1 MVKGEGDYVTV
12 TSASAVRSEQPGYLN
27 VDQERPPY
35 LWAAL
40 TAFVVLAIY
49 LATLAPT
56 TAFWDTS
63 EYIAAAKVL
72 GIPHPPGNPLFVILA
87 HTFGLLP
94 LAASYAVRI
103 NLFAAVTSAASAGLW
118 FLVAER
124 WLRGIVAPRWAR
136 YAAAFGGVLV
146 GATSW
151 TVWNQSTVNEKVYT
165 VSLLSIALVMW
176 LVVRWGDDEPG
187 THRDR
192 WLVLIAYVLALT
204 STNHLMGVLALP
216 ALIVYVLWTDWR
228 TVLRPWAIVTFFALL
243 LALTGQGMAIFLA
256 LEHAFTGEWRS
267 SVPTDVT
274 GLILTVLMLNVVG
287 FAVYKNWRDPL
298 VYLGLAAVVVGISLN
313 YFWLPLRA
321 GQYPPINEGEPV
333 GFLSQSLQDVL
344 NRVQYGKP
352 PLSQRQATFGAQLA
366 NFWQY
371 FSWQFAR
378 DWGQLG
384 RVATGLFT
392 VLGLTG
398 LWELW
403 KRDRRAGIACVAL
416 LATLSLGL
424 VYYMNFKY
432 GFSQYPGEPSL
443 PREVRERDYFFVGSF
458 AVYGA
463 FVALG
468 LGAVMR
474 TVVEF
479 LRDRGTPV
487 SRWAM
492 ASPVLALALIPLLGN
507 HVTASRAHETI
518 PRDFAYDILQ
528 SVEPYGIL
536 ITAGDNDTFPLWYAQ
551 EVEGIRRDVTLANL
565 SLMNTR
571 WHLRQL
577 RRRETPAFD
586 PSRAASLW
594 KPTEEPGLPLTD
606 SADAANKASDK
617 WPRPTEPVFSLT
629 QAQLDSLPEAMQ
641 VPAKGGIAFDSL
653 RLDFGQDVLML
664 QDLASIFLIRDN
676 LGKRPVYFSW
686 SDGGYP
692 DQTLGLSPYLVS
704 QGFVRKLMSKPV
716 VPNDSIVLNP
726 SLGYLDVPRTEKL
739 LWDVYHWRSAAR
751 PRPRGWVDQPSGS
764 ILQLYAVVYG
774 GAAKSLAAAGQKA
787 EAARADSVA
796 NAVSRSLG
804 RENQF

>member
-1 MVKGEGDYVTV
+1 MSIPTTD
-12 TSASAVRSEQPGYLN
+12 L
-27 VDQERPPY
+27 ERPPY
-35 LWAAL
+35 PWAAL
-40 TAFVVLAIY
+40 AALVVFAIY

-72 GIPHPPGNPLFVILA
+72 GIPHPPGNPLFVIMA

-124 WLRGIVAPRWAR
+124 WLRGIVPHRWAR

-176 LVVRWGDDEPG
+176 LVVRWGDDQPG

-216 ALIVYVLWTDWR
+216 ALAVYVLWTDWR
-228 TVLRPWAIVTFFALL
+228 SVLRPWAIVTFYALL
-243 LALTGQGMAIFLA
+243 LAVS
-256 LEHAFTGEWRS
+256 GEWIAMLHGGTTGTLLI
-267 SVPTDVT
+267 VVT
-274 GLILTVLMLNVVG
+274 VLILGKALWKTP
-287 FAVYKNWRDPL
+287 RDPL
-298 VYLGLAAVVVGISLN
+298 LYLGLLAVVVGISLN
-313 YFWLPLRA
+313 YLWLPLRA
-321 GQYPPINEGEPV
+321 AQFPPINEGEPV
-333 GFLSQSLQDVL
+333 GFLSQALQDVL

-352 PLSQRQATFGAQLA
+352 PLSERQASFGAQLA

-378 DWGQLG
+378 NWGSLG
-384 RVATGLFT
+384 AVATGLFT

-403 KRDRRAGIACVAL
+403 QRDRRAGIAGVAL
-416 LATLSLGL
+416 LATLSVGL

-432 GFSQYPGEPSL
+432 GFSQYPDEPSL

-468 LGAVMR
+468 FGAVMR
-474 TVVEF
+474 RLVEF
-479 LRDRGTPV
+479 LRNRGTPEG
-487 SRWAM
+487 RWAL
-492 ASPVLALALIPLLGN
+492 ASPVLALALIPLFGN
-507 HVTASRAHETI
+507 RITASRAHETL

-551 EVEGIRRDVTLANL
+551 EVEGIRRDITLANL

-577 RRRETPAFD
+577 RRRVTPAFD
-586 PSRAASLW
+586 PSRAAALW
-594 KPTEEPGLPLTD
+594 KPSTEEDGMPLTD
-606 SADAANKASDK
+606 SSGTRTGALAP
-617 WPRPTEPVFSLT
+617 PRTPVFEVSE
-629 QAQLDSLPEAMQ
+629 AQLDSLPEAMQ
-641 VPAKGGIAFDSL
+641 VPEKGGVSFGNLKLS
-653 RLDFGQDVLML
+653 FGQDVLLL

-676 LGKRPVYFSW
+676 LGKRPLYFSW
-686 SDGGYP
+686 SDGNYP

-704 QGFVRKLMSKPV
+704 QGLVRKLMPNPV
-716 VPNDSIVLNP
+716 VPNDSIVLSP
-726 SLGYLDVPRTEKL
+726 SMGYLDLPRSEKL

-751 PRPRGWVDQPSGS
+751 ERPRGWVDQPSGS

-774 GAAKSLAAAGQKA
+774 GAGKAFAAAGRTA
-787 EAARADSVA
+787 DAARADSVA
-796 NAVSRSLG
+796 NAVSRNLRG
-804 RENQF
+804 GVEF

>member
-1 MVKGEGDYVTV
+1 V
-12 TSASAVRSEQPGYLN
+12 SSERELN
-27 VDQERPPY
+27 AAYGNGAERPPY
-35 LWAAL
+35 VWAGVTAL
-40 TAFVVLAIY
+40 IVFLIY

-72 GIPHPPGNPLFVILA
+72 GIPHPPGNPLFVIMA
-87 HTFGLLP
+87 HSFGLLP

-216 ALIVYVLWTDWR
+216 ALVVYVLWTDWR
-228 TVLRPWAIVTFFALL
+228 TVLRPWAIVTFYALL
-243 LALTGQGMAIFLA
+243 LALTGEWIAMLHGGA
-256 LEHAFTGEWRS
+256 TG
-267 SVPTDVT
+267 
-274 GLILTVLMLNVVG
+274 GLLILLTLGVLG
-287 FAVYKNWRDPL
+287 YAVWKTPRDPL
-298 VYLGLAAVVVGISLN
+298 VYLGLLAVIVGISLN

-321 GQYPPINEGEPV
+321 GQYPAINEGEPV

-352 PLSQRQATFGAQLA
+352 PLSQRQATFGSQLA

-384 RVATGLFT
+384 GAATVVFT
-392 VLGLTG
+392 LLGLSG
-398 LWELW
+398 MWELW

-468 LGAVMR
+468 LGALMR
-474 TVVEF
+474 GVVGF

-594 KPTEEPGLPLTD
+594 KPTEEPGVPLTD
-606 SADAANKASDK
+606 STGTGKKDPGK
-617 WPRPTEPVFSLT
+617 WPLPTEPVFSLT
-629 QAQLDSLPEAMQ
+629 EVQLDSLPEAMQ
-641 VPAKGGIAFDSL
+641 VPDKNGIAFGNL

-676 LGKRPVYFSW
+676 LGKRPVYF
-686 SDGGYP
+686 
-692 DQTLGLSPYLVS
+692 LE
-704 QGFVRKLMSKPV
+704 RRR
-716 VPNDSIVLNP
+716 I
-726 SLGYLDVPRTEKL
+726 
-739 LWDVYHWRSAAR
+739 
-751 PRPRGWVDQPSGS
+751 PRPDPGSQPLPRVAGFRPEADAQAGGS
-764 ILQLYAVVYG
+764 Q
-774 GAAKSLAAAGQKA
+774 
-787 EAARADSVA
+787 
-796 NAVSRSLG
+796 
-804 RENQF
+804 

>member
-1 MVKGEGDYVTV
+1 V
-12 TSASAVRSEQPGYLN
+12 SSERELQHMTA
-27 VDQERPPY
+27 ERESPPY
-35 LWAAL
+35 KWAL
-40 TAFVVLAIY
+40 VTAVIVFIIY

-72 GIPHPPGNPLFVILA
+72 GIPHPPGNPLFVVLA

-94 LAASYAVRI
+94 LAESYAVRI
-103 NLFAAVTSAASAGLW
+103 NLFAAVTSAAAAGLW

-124 WLRGIVAPRWAR
+124 WLRGIVSRRGAR
-136 YAAAFGGVLV
+136 YAAAFAGVLV

-165 VSLLSIALVMW
+165 LSLLSIAVVMW

-216 ALIVYVLWTDWR
+216 ALAVYVLWTDWR
-228 TVLRPWAIVTFFALL
+228 TVLRPWAIVTFYALL
-243 LALTGQGMAIFLA
+243 LAV
-256 LEHAFTGEWRS
+256 TGEWIAMIQGG
-267 SVPTDVT
+267 TT
-274 GLILTVLMLNVVG
+274 GSILILVTLAVLGYALW
-287 FAVYKNWRDPL
+287 KSPRDPL
-298 VYLGLAAVVVGISLN
+298 VYLGVAAVVVGISLN
-313 YFWLPLRA
+313 YLWLPLRA
-321 GQYPPINEGEPV
+321 AQYPPINEGEPV
-333 GFLSQSLQDVL
+333 GFLSQALQDVL

-352 PLSQRQATFGAQLA
+352 PLSQRQATFSAQLA

-378 DWGQLG
+378 DWGKLG
-384 RVATGLFT
+384 AAATGLFT

-403 KRDRRAGIACVAL
+403 KRDRRAGIAGLAL
-416 LATLSLGL
+416 LGTLTIGL

-443 PREVRERDYFFVGSF
+443 PREVRERDYFFVGFFS
-458 AVYGA
+458 VYGA

-468 LGAVMR
+468 FGALMR
-474 TVVEF
+474 RIVEF
-479 LRDRGTPV
+479 LRDRGTPM
-487 SRWAM
+487 SRWA
-492 ASPVLALALIPLLGN
+492 AATPVLALALIPLLGN
-507 HVTASRAHETI
+507 RITASRAHETT

-577 RRRETPAFD
+577 RRRKTPPFD
-586 PSRAASLW
+586 PAKAAALW
-594 KPTEEPGLPLTD
+594 KPRPAESGVPLTD
-606 SADAANKASDK
+606 STRSPKGELTT
-617 WPRPTEPVFSLT
+617 WRHPTEPVFSLT
-629 QAQLDSLPEAMQ
+629 EAQLDSLPEAMQ
-641 VPAKGGIAFDSL
+641 VPSKGGVAFDGL
-653 RLDFGQDVLML
+653 KLDFGQDILML
-664 QDLASIFLIRDN
+664 QDLATIFLIRDN
-676 LGKRPVYFSW
+676 LGKRPIYFSW

-704 QGFVRKLMSKPV
+704 QGLVRKLMPRPV
-716 VPNDSIVLNP
+716 VANDSIVLNP
-726 SLGYLDVPRTEKL
+726 SLGYLDLPRTERL
-739 LWDVYHWRSAAR
+739 LWDVYQWKSAAR
-751 PRPRGWVDQPSGS
+751 DRPRGWVDPPSGS

-774 GAAKSLAAAGQKA
+774 GASKSFAAAGQNA
-787 EAARADSVA
+787 QAARADSVA
-796 NAVSRSLG
+796 KAVAKNLSG
-804 RENQF
+804 GTPF

>member
-1 MVKGEGDYVTV
+1 MSGERVVT
-12 TSASAVRSEQPGYLN
+12 TTES
-27 VDQERPPY
+27 DRPPY
-35 LWAAL
+35 LWAAV
-40 TAFVVLAIY
+40 TAVIVFLIY

-72 GIPHPPGNPLFVILA
+72 GIPHPPGNPFFVILA

-103 NLFAAVTSAASAGLW
+103 NLFAAVTSAAAAGLW

-124 WLRGIVAPRWAR
+124 WLRGIVPVRWAR
-136 YAAAFGGVLV
+136 YAAAFAGVLV

-165 VSLLSIALVMW
+165 LSLLSMALVMW

-204 STNHLMGVLALP
+204 STNHLMGVLVLP
-216 ALIVYVLWTDWR
+216 ALAVYVLWTDWR
-228 TVLRPWAIVTFFALL
+228 TVLRPWAIVTFYALL
-243 LALTGQGMAIFLA
+243 LAITGDWIAIL
-256 LEHAFTGEWRS
+256 HGGTVGG
-267 SVPTDVT
+267 V
-274 GLILTVLMLNVVG
+274 LILLTIIVLGYALW
-287 FAVYKNWRDPL
+287 KTPRDPL
-298 VYLGLAAVVVGISLN
+298 VYLGIASVIVGISLN
-313 YFWLPLRA
+313 YLWLPLRA
-321 GQYPPINEGEPV
+321 AQYPPINEGEPV
-333 GFLSQSLQDVL
+333 GFLSQALQDVL

-352 PLSQRQATFGAQLA
+352 PITERQATFTAQLA

-378 DWGQLG
+378 DWGRLG
-384 RVATGLFT
+384 AAATGVFT

-403 KRDRRAGIACVAL
+403 KRDRRAGLAGVAL
-416 LATLSLGL
+416 LATLTLGL
-424 VYYMNFKY
+424 VFYMNFKY

-463 FVALG
+463 FIALG
-468 LGAVMR
+468 FGALMR
-474 TVVEF
+474 RTVEF
-479 LRDRGTPV
+479 LRDRGTPDQ
-487 SRWAM
+487 RWVA
-492 ASPVLALALIPLLGN
+492 ATPVLALALIPLLGN
-507 HVTASRAHETI
+507 RITASRAHETT

-577 RRRETPAFD
+577 RRRQTPQFD
-586 PSRAASLW
+586 PSRAAALW
-594 KPTEEPGLPLTD
+594 KPSPAESGVPLTD
-606 SADAANKASDK
+606 STAA
-617 WPRPTEPVFSLT
+617 RPNDPPFWKQPNEPVFSLT
-629 QAQLDSLPEAMQ
+629 EEQLDSLPEAMQ
-641 VPAKGGIAFDSL
+641 VPSTGGVAFDSL
-653 RLDFGQDVLML
+653 RIDFGQDVLML
-664 QDLASIFLIRDN
+664 QDLATIFLIRDN
-676 LGKRPVYFSW
+676 MGKRPVYFSW

-692 DQTLGLSPYLVS
+692 DQTLGLSQYLVS
-704 QGFVRKLMSKPV
+704 QGFVRKLMPKPV

-726 SLGYLDVPRTEKL
+726 SLGYLNLPRTRKL
-739 LWDVYHWRSAAR
+739 LWDVYHWKSAAR
-751 PRPRGWVDQPSGS
+751 ERPRGWVDQPSGS
-764 ILQLYAVVYG
+764 ILQLYSVVYG
-774 GAAKSLAAAGQKA
+774 GSSKSFATAGQPA
-787 EAARADSVA
+787 LAARADSVA
-796 NAVSRSLG
+796 NAVQRNLG
-804 RENQF
+804 HE